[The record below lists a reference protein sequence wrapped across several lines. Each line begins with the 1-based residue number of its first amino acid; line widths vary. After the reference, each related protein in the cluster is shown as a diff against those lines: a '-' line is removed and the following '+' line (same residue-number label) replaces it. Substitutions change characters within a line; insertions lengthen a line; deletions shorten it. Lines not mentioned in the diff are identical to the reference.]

1 MWKWVSGNLLF
12 WSGRR
17 VSKIKWTVV
26 TWEVDG
32 RKLKQLVDLWS
43 ASVSMPTWLSSGG
56 RSYYILSVFPAGKI
70 AHKDILS
77 FVFFFTSHTW
87 STCLSSCDSQPPRW
101 SPMISTCWYSH
112 LCIFSFHTVPGVGP
126 CEIQQ
131 SDGVSL
137 LRLGYNRLQLRLGL
151 VLAWIIYS
159 GRAPSH
165 LSCKGTLGIP
175 WRSPCDKE
183 LRSPANN
190 TEWSWSESTD
200 FRWPQ
205 SHLID

>member
-1 MWKWVSGNLLF
+1 MLL
-12 WSGRR
+12 SVCLPGS
-17 VSKIKWTVV
+17 VQVGVV
-26 TWEVDG
+26 TIFSQCFLQA
-32 RKLKQLVDLWS
+32 KLHIRIFC
-43 ASVSMPTWLSSGG
+43 PLS
-56 RSYYILSVFPAGKI
+56 
-70 AHKDILS
+70 
-77 FVFFFTSHTW
+77 FFFTSHTW